1 MNDYIYII
9 LFCFFFSL
17 VFYFFFN
24 RTYHL
29 KKNKIHILLIV
40 LSFIIGSSLF
50 LYLPLGVSL
59 GVLEDKKILKLID
72 DINYL
77 ENKEEVFNIYNLIE
91 SEILKSRKIEEIES
105 EKIVLLS
112 ELYNKTNNIE
122 GVTKSYNILI
132 ERYPNDA
139 NYYALLAQVKF
150 LNLNQFTNIELII
163 NEIIDLLDKSL
174 TINPEQP
181 LALSIFGM
189 IAYQNG
195 QFQEAINFWNKA
207 IIIYGKESPESIS
220 LIKGIISSQEKLN
233 SSKNKLNK

>member
-1 MNDYIYII
+1 M
-9 LFCFFFSL
+9 
-17 VFYFFFN
+17 
-24 RTYHL
+24 
-29 KKNKIHILLIV
+29 HIV
-40 LSFIIGSSLF
+40 Q
-50 LYLPLGVSL
+50 
-59 GVLEDKKILKLID
+59 
-72 DINYL
+72 
-77 ENKEEVFNIYNLIE
+77 EVFNIYNLIE

-174 TINPEQP
+174 TINPEQRNI
-181 LALSIFGM
+181 LLKCQHCSS
-189 IAYQNG
+189 NG
-195 QFQEAINFWNKA
+195 
-207 IIIYGKESPESIS
+207 
-220 LIKGIISSQEKLN
+220 
-233 SSKNKLNK
+233 